1 MNLAPSDQPAGAQAP
16 AILLDL
22 VDAVAESDV
31 AADDFPAWQQIDTGR
46 YMPRRVR
53 GSYRGG
59 VLG

>member
-1 MNLAPSDQPAGAQAP
+1 MSPSDQPAGPQTP
-16 AILLDL
+16 AVLLDL
-22 VDAVAESDV
+22 VDTVANGNE
-31 AADDFPAWQQIDTGR
+31 FPAWQQVDTGR

>member
-22 VDAVAESDV
+22 VDAIAESD
-31 AADDFPAWQQIDTGR
+31 AAGDDFPAWQQVDTGR
-46 YMPRRVR
+46 FMPRRVR